1 MFTKNS
7 RYFGLETVEKE
18 DRSGRAVK
26 AVKLRRPPQTP
37 GLAATIRDQDQLDV
51 MSELQYGD
59 PTRYWH
65 IGDANSDLETRDLVA
80 TTGRSI
86 EVPEK

>member
-1 MFTKNS
+1 MFARNS
-7 RYFGLETVEKE
+7 RYYGLETVEKE

-26 AVKLRRPPQTP
+26 AVKLRRLPETA
-37 GLAATIRDQDQLDV
+37 GLAATIRDPDQLDV

-59 PTRYWH
+59 ATRYWH
-65 IGDANSDLETRDLVA
+65 IGDANTELETSRLVA

-86 EVPEK
+86 QVPEK